1 MKLDNVFYGFTKNGE
16 RKLLLKK
23 MKTVWTDMGD
33 VARTVYYDLEN
44 KEYIESFDI
53 DEHELIPITYFIE
66 AKKRL
71 SRKKIIEV
79 YLADCDM
86 SFNIRKL
93 FYGNI
98 VKRHIINNKNVLK
111 IRENVLLATVD
122 EDRQIVSEVK
132 TGYLYPSSYSVSHGV
147 AIEEVKEINKDNIQ
161 SPVITKKKLLEL
173 DYKKELK

>member
-1 MKLDNVFYGFTKNGE
+1 MKLDNVFYGFTKDGE
-16 RKLLLKK
+16 RKLLSRK
-23 MKTVWTDMGD
+23 MKTAFTDLGD
-33 VARTVYYDLEN
+33 VARTVYYDLEK
-44 KEYIESFDI
+44 KEYIESYNI
-53 DEHELIPITYFIE
+53 DEKELIPITYFIE
-66 AKKRL
+66 AKKRM

-86 SFNIRKL
+86 SYNIRTI

-98 VKRHIINNKNVLK
+98 INRQTINDKMVLK

-132 TGYLYPSSYSVSHGV
+132 TGYLYPSSYSVSHGA

-173 DYKKELK
+173 DYKKEL